1 MLDGC
6 DPKQLVAGRNSLSL
20 SNVAPS
26 DNAVERRTEAGLF
39 QFQLYRLQARACVH
53 QVFSLALKFVLRDV
67 AFRAIDRMPE
77 VARELM
83 EPAKAIR
90 EIKVLQTGGFAGGG
104 NGGSQPMLGVMSPVL
119 KSILE
124 AGAAYPLLRELMQF
138 AKADSKTLTDKA
150 QAALDE
156 LSTEIGEILKK
167 EEGKN
172 GEATVKA
179 PEPIGVEVMPTSV
192 STRILL
198 AGRFQKN
205 VPK

>member
-1 MLDGC
+1 VIAAD
-6 DPKQLVAGRNSLSL
+6 
-20 SNVAPS
+20 
-26 DNAVERRTEAGLF
+26 TEA
-39 QFQLYRLQARACVH
+39 ARQKIAAEAAAVAALKEAEAM
-53 QVFSLALKFVLRDV
+53 VTIATAVAKMVEAENALALKFVLRDV
-67 AFRAIDRMPE
+67 AFRAIDRLPE

-104 NGGSQPMLGVMSPVL
+104 NGASQPMLGVMSPIL

-156 LSTEIGEILKK
+156 LSTEIGDILKK

-172 GEATVKA
+172 GGGASAGK
-179 PEPIGVEVMPTSV
+179 PHDPIEVEVL
-192 STRILL
+192 R
-198 AGRFQKN
+198 RD
-205 VPK
+205 VPRGVGE